1 MSYFWSQNW
10 TLFCRGP
17 EPLGAPYWT
26 NWMMQK
32 KFFCLIIMSSLQQI
46 HFFFQFGGNS
56 KLEAHWFTEGGL
68 EILTIFNRAKLD
80 LEESNISDEFVRYN
94 NKTLISISYFC
105 QNLLQCAQ
113 KSWSKTT
120 SRRKSLTLNWHPFV
134 RFYKSWLTLHRI
146 SQFFPTLK

>member
-10 TLFCRGP
+10 TLFCRSP
-17 EPLGAPYWT
+17 EHFGAHIEPIGWC
-26 NWMMQK
+26 K
-32 KFFCLIIMSSLQQI
+32 KIFLFDNNELSPADS
-46 HFFFQFGGNS
+46 FFFQFGGNS